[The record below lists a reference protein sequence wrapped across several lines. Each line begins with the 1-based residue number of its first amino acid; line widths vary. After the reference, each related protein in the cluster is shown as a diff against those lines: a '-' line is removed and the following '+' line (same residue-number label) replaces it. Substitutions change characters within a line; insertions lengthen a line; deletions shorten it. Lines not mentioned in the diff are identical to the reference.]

1 MPSVEQLAEFAGNH
15 NILSIAL
22 IGSFMLLIF
31 SEFQRKS
38 RALSDVPPATIIA
51 LMNSNATVLDLRSA
65 EQFKRGHLT
74 GARNMEGDVSP
85 EDARIVSLKEQ
96 TLVVV
101 CDTGMVSARTAAK
114 LRKAGFDN
122 TFSLKGG
129 LAAWQQ
135 GNLPLV
141 SERKEKNKKKGG
153 KKNKAKS

>member
-15 NILSIAL
+15 AILSTAL
-22 IGSFMLLIF
+22 IGSFMLLVF

-38 RALSDVPPATIIA
+38 RALSDVPSETVIA

-65 EQFKRGHLT
+65 EQFRKGHLT
-74 GARNMEGDVSP
+74 GARNLEGDVTADDS
-85 EDARIVSLKEQ
+85 RIAAMKDK
-96 TLVVV
+96 TLVIV

-135 GNLPLV
+135 SNLPLV
-141 SERKEKNKKKGG
+141 SDRKDKQGKKGG
-153 KKNKAKS
+153 KKGKGKS